1 MSLPERRIGVQRV
14 VSSKSDMTAEI
25 VLDALKGVIDPDLRR
40 DIVSL
45 GFVKNLAI
53 DGGTVSFDIELT
65 TPACPVKDKMQ
76 AQAEA
81 LVRALPGVS
90 DVRITMT
97 AQVRSVSAP
106 EKGSMPVPGVKN
118 VIAVGAGKGGVGKT
132 TVAVNLALALSKAG
146 SRVGILD
153 GDIYG
158 PNVPIMLGLQ
168 AQLESD
174 GQKIRPAERYGLQ
187 VVSIGFMTKD
197 EAPVI
202 WRGPMLHSAIKQFF
216 HDVAWRDLDYLII
229 DMPPGTGDVALSLAQ
244 TVPVAGSIVVTTPQQ
259 VSLADSRRAI
269 RMYEKLNIPALGVVE
284 NMSYFE
290 CPSCHHEA
298 EHLRPR
304 RRRDDG
310 RADGRAVPRP
320 AADLRADSRRQ
331 RRRHSAGDRRARL
344 GRRRRPS
351 PRSRRRPPRRCRSRA
366 IRAEDGAQG
375 EDSAGAGPLV
385 QSSKLLHRAH
395 RQRAEHRPGHEQQ
408 RRVLPAPRPPPPAA
422 AHRSSPSSAGS
433 RARSGR

>member
-1 MSLPERRIGVQRV
+1 MARAPRGKLEIV
-14 VSSKSDMTAEI
+14 TAEV
-25 VLDALKGVIDPDLRR
+25 VLDALKAVVDPDLRR

-45 GFVKNLAI
+45 GFVKNVAI
-53 DGGTVSFDIELT
+53 DGGTVAFDIELT

-90 DVRITMT
+90 EVRVTMT
-97 AQVRSVSAP
+97 AQVRSTSANAP
-106 EKGSMPVPGVKN
+106 QSGSASAVPGVKN

-132 TVAVNLALALSKAG
+132 TVAVNLALALAKAG

-168 AQLESD
+168 AQLEAD

-202 WRGPMLHSAIKQFF
+202 WRGPMLHSAIRQFF
-216 HDVAWRDLDYLII
+216 HDVSWRDLDYLII

-244 TVPVAGSIVVTTPQQ
+244 TVPVAGAIVVTTPQQ

-290 CPSCHHEA
+290 CPQCHHPSNIFGHGGGEQMA
-298 EHLRPR
+298 EQMGVPFL
-304 RRRDDG
+304 G
-310 RADGRAVPRP
+310 RLPIYEPIRVGSDVGIPLVIAEPESGATQAFIAVASQAAAQVSMRAVK
-320 AADLRADSRRQ
+320 
-331 RRRHSAGDRRARL
+331 
-344 GRRRRPS
+344 
-351 PRSRRRPPRRCRSRA
+351 
-366 IRAEDGAQG
+366 AELERKGTI
-375 EDSAGAGPLV
+375 PLTPV
-385 QSSKLLHRAH
+385 S
-395 RQRAEHRPGHEQQ
+395 
-408 RRVLPAPRPPPPAA
+408 
-422 AHRSSPSSAGS
+422 
-433 RARSGR
+433 

>member
-1 MSLPERRIGVQRV
+1 V
-14 VSSKSDMTAEI
+14 TAEA
-25 VLDALKGVIDPDLRR
+25 VLNALKGVVDPDLRR

-45 GFVKNLAI
+45 GFIKNLVI
-53 DGGTVSFDIELT
+53 DGATVRFDIELT

-81 LVRALPGVS
+81 LVRALPGVG
-90 DVRITMT
+90 DVHVTMT
-97 AQVRSVSAP
+97 AQVRPAGVPQASGAA
-106 EKGSMPVPGVKN
+106 PVPGVKN

-132 TVAVNLALALSKAG
+132 TVAVNLALALAKAG

-168 AQLESD
+168 AQLQSD

-187 VVSIGFMTKD
+187 VVSIGFMTKE

-202 WRGPMLHSAIKQFF
+202 WRGPMLHSAIRQFF

-269 RMYEKLNIPALGVVE
+269 RMYEKLNIPTLGVVE

-290 CPSCHHEA
+290 CPQCHHPSNIFGHGGGEQMA
-298 EHLRPR
+298 EQM
-304 RRRDDG
+304 G
-310 RADGRAVPRP
+310 VPF
-320 AADLRADSRRQ
+320 
-331 RRRHSAGDRRARL
+331 L
-344 GRRRRPS
+344 GRLPIYEPIRVGSDVGIPLVIAEPQS
-351 PRSRRRPPRRCRSRA
+351 AAATAFGSVASQAAAQVSMRA
-366 IRAEDGAQG
+366 IKAELDQKGKI
-375 EDSAGAGPLV
+375 PLT
-385 QSSKLLHRAH
+385 
-395 RQRAEHRPGHEQQ
+395 PI
-408 RRVLPAPRPPPPAA
+408 
-422 AHRSSPSSAGS
+422 
-433 RARSGR
+433 